1 MAFVAA
7 FTVSSY
13 STTAIRSAKPFNP
26 LLGET
31 YECDRSDDKG
41 WKSISEQVTCPLLHS
56 IFSPDFCT
64 F

>member
-1 MAFVAA
+1 MAYVAA

-26 LLGET
+26 MLGET

-41 WKSISEQVTCPLLHS
+41 WKSISEQVR
-56 IFSPDFCT
+56 IFLKVA
-64 F
+64 

>member
-1 MAFVAA
+1 MAYVAA

-31 YECDRSDDKG
+31 FECDRSDDKG
-41 WKSISEQVTCPLLHS
+41 WKCITEQVWRQRLVLVS
-56 IFSPDFCT
+56 
-64 F
+64 